1 MAKISTYAVDNNIS
15 ASDMVIGTD
24 AEDSNITKN
33 YTVGG
38 LSTYITTQV
47 GAALGVTNVLNASS
61 TVNQLPSGLD
71 SALQVTFGAAQ
82 GTGSD
87 PVMLDALGNITFNE
101 GGIYLFQGFA
111 NFERKGSSG
120 GTVVIAFRALLNG
133 TQINSTKNIDMKDVD
148 TSIPYDLTTPINAS
162 AGDVLTWEIMRD
174 SSGVDNG
181 GLYTHT
187 LLGGWSNVPSTS
199 IDIYK
204 IGV

>member
-1 MAKISTYAVDNNIS
+1 MARISTYTVDNSIS
-15 ASDMVIGTD
+15 ANDRVIGTD
-24 AEDSNITKN
+24 AEDSDLTKN

-38 LSTYITTQV
+38 LSAYILTQV
-47 GAALGVTNVLNASS
+47 GANLAVTNVLNASS
-61 TVNQLPSGLD
+61 TVDQLPSGLD

-87 PVMLDALGNITFNE
+87 PVMVDALGNITFNE
-101 GGIYLFQGFA
+101 GGIYLFHGFA

-120 GTVVIAFRALLNG
+120 GTVVMAFRALLNG
-133 TQINSTKNIDMKDVD
+133 TQINSTKNVDMKDTD
-148 TSIPYDLTTPINAS
+148 TSIPYDLTTPINAT